1 VRKDKGVV
9 ERVLI
14 GVVGVGLAVMISLP
28 GCERRQPPVKV
39 KQESLESMVEA
50 LSLDVP
56 KAGRSTAET
65 AVVLTGPEGS
75 VNRAENEDRRTHASQ
90 DYWDAAEGHIHKALA
105 VAPTLAEVQFNLALT
120 LAKLGKHDKAKE
132 VFKKA
137 AELASTNLE
146 TTDSWS
152 SRNTRVR
159 DGVRG

>member
-1 VRKDKGVV
+1 M